1 MEVGCPLGLR
11 KMNDRIQNGQMGVVP
26 LDGFHPL
33 MVYAFKLGVEFCFS
47 LLCGCGCIVFSA
59 DILMGAILQNGL
71 VGQFPLALRKYAVAS
86 VPLTVADLDLSILA
100 ALIGVVLVN
109 VGLEVPVCVF
119 FYGQV
124 LPVLASELVYQNHII
139 FNKGGGHIFGDGTN
153 TVNV

>member
-1 MEVGCPLGLR
+1 
-11 KMNDRIQNGQMGVVP
+11 MGVVP

-100 ALIGVVLVN
+100 PLLQIVLVN
-109 VGLEVPVCVF
+109 IGLEMPVCVF
-119 FYGQV
+119 LYGHVLAV
-124 LPVLASELVYQNHII
+124 LPSQTVNYHHII
-139 FNKGGGHIFGDGTN
+139 PNQFGGHIFGNGSDSIDI
-153 TVNV
+153 